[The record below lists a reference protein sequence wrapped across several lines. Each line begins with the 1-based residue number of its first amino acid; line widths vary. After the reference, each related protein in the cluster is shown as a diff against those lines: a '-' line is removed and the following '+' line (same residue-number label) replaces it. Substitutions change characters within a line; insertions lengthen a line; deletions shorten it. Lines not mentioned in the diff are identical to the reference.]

1 VAIPADLNRDWT
13 AIARISKNK
22 VITPVTIIYRY
33 IASQMLIGLIIA
45 TAILLPLFS
54 FFDLLDQLDD
64 AGKGTYRVQDAFL
77 YTAMLLP
84 RRFIQIAP
92 FITLLGTVAALGK
105 LAVSSELVAMRV
117 AGLSPTRISLIPLSV
132 GLLLL
137 VFIAALEQFIAP
149 QLQQKAISFRAGAL
163 GHTAELGR
171 NLGIWSRN
179 EQNILRIGAMQHAK
193 KAMDIEILHFDK
205 DNHLSVHMHAK
216 FADIISDDFWQLT
229 NVTVRTFT
237 EQKIYAT
244 SANSVNWNSF
254 LSPEDIATLTKPPES
269 LSPIEL
275 FRHVEFLRATG
286 QEAASYALALWRKAG
301 SAVMTIAML
310 LLAIPFI
317 FGSIRSGLGNKLVF
331 AAITG
336 IIVYLLDQI
345 LANAGLILNLNPALT
360 ALCPGLIMIL
370 LALLWL
376 RRIF

>member
-1 VAIPADLNRDWT
+1 M
-13 AIARISKNK
+13 
-22 VITPVTIIYRY
+22 TIIYRY
-33 IASQMLIGLIIA
+33 IASQMLIGLVIA
-45 TAILLPLFS
+45 TVVLLPLFS

-105 LAVSSELVAMRV
+105 LAVSSELIAMRV
-117 AGLSPTRISLIPLSV
+117 AGLSPTRISLVPLSV

-149 QLQQKAISFRAGAL
+149 QLQQKAISFRAVAL

-179 EQNILRIGAMQHAK
+179 EQNILRIGEMQHAK
-193 KAMDIEILHFDK
+193 KAIDIEILHFDK

-216 FADIISDDFWQLT
+216 FADIIGDDHWKLT
-229 NVTVRTFT
+229 DVTVRTFT

-331 AAITG
+331 SAITG
-336 IIVYLLDQI
+336 IIVFLLDQI
-345 LANAGLILNLNPALT
+345 IANAGLILNLNPALT

-370 LALLWL
+370 LAMLWL

>member
-1 VAIPADLNRDWT
+1 M
-13 AIARISKNK
+13 
-22 VITPVTIIYRY
+22 TIIYRY
-33 IASQMLIGLIIA
+33 IASQIFIGLIIA
-45 TAILLPLFS
+45 TAVLLPLFS

-92 FITLLGTVAALGK
+92 FIALLGTVAALGK

-117 AGLSPTRISLIPLSV
+117 AGVSPTRISLVPLSV
-132 GLLLL
+132 GILLL
-137 VFIAALEQFIAP
+137 VFIAVLEQFIAP
-149 QLQQKAISFRAGAL
+149 QLQQKAISFRAVAL
-163 GHTAELGR
+163 GQTAELGR

-179 EQNILRIGAMQHAK
+179 EQNILRIGGMQHAK
-193 KAMDIEILHFDK
+193 KAIDIEILHFDK

-216 FADIISDDFWQLT
+216 FADIISDDHWKLT

-244 SANSVNWNSF
+244 SANLANWKSF

-275 FRHVEFLRATG
+275 FRHVEFLRDTG

-317 FGSIRSGLGNKLVF
+317 FGSTRSGLGNKLVF
-331 AAITG
+331 AALTG
-336 IIVYLLDQI
+336 IIVFLFDQI
-345 LANAGLILNLNPALT
+345 IANVGLMLNLNPALT

-370 LALLWL
+370 LAMLWL